1 MTDFS
6 ESNILAIDTSSSVL
20 KLALSFGGDRLVKS
34 SEEVKQSH
42 GQFLIKKIGEL
53 LQSADLD
60 RKEIDALV
68 VSVGP
73 GSFTGLRIGL
83 SAAKGMSVALDIPL
97 VGVGM
102 FEVAAYRLGKLDD
115 PVGVVIP
122 LTRDQVFV
130 AAIKDGKSDPA
141 SVAVV
146 SKTTLVHDWSA
157 TQLTGIGGHIS
168 TCLPD
173 IANILPPG
181 EIEYDASHLLHLG
194 LEKLERGD
202 LDDISDLEPAYLQK
216 SQAELRFEQH
226 HSDK

>member
-6 ESNILAIDTSSSVL
+6 ESNILAIDTSTPVL

-53 LQSADLD
+53 LQSADLN

-83 SAAKGMSVALDIPL
+83 SAAKGISVALNIPM
-97 VGVGM
+97 VGVGL
-102 FEVAAYRLGKLDD
+102 FEVAAYCLGKLND

-122 LTRDQVFV
+122 LTRDQVYV
-130 AAIKDGKSDPA
+130 AAVKDGKSDPA
-141 SVAVV
+141 SVAVI
-146 SKTTLVHDWSA
+146 SKATLLHNWTA
-157 TQLTGIGGHIS
+157 TPMTGIGGHIS

-173 IANILPPG
+173 IANILSPG

-194 LEKLERGD
+194 LEKLQAGD
-202 LDDISDLEPAYLQK
+202 LEDISDLEPAYLQK
-216 SQAELRFEQH
+216 SQAELRFEQRH
-226 HSDK
+226 PDK